1 MVHLFVGVW
10 LLGVTTLKE
19 GLGLLCTA
27 NKGDG
32 NNMAEYWG
40 QDRLHNREGL
50 KSGGDEVGRRGQFG
64 RGEGVRL
71 EGSLGEGR
79 R

>member
-1 MVHLFVGVW
+1 M
-10 LLGVTTLKE
+10 GVTTLKE

-32 NNMAEYWG
+32 DNMAEYWG

-50 KSGGDEVGRRGQFG
+50 KSGGDEVGRRGQFR
-64 RGEGVRL
+64 RGEG
-71 EGSLGEGR
+71 GEVGGEFGRGR